1 MSYVILV
8 PFAGDGSGVG
18 ELTWG
23 QLAIWRSMWAT
34 GMSLSLGGVQPLP
47 PGVTVDDAVAALVF
61 MMERH
66 QSLRTRLELGPDGSA
81 RQSVS
86 ASGEVP
92 LEVVDVPDDADP
104 AAAAAIA
111 AAVCDR
117 YLGQNFDYCH
127 EWPIRT
133 AVVRHRGQ
141 ATHSVAAYSHLAVD
155 AHGLYALMADLL
167 TAGPLAAP
175 NGPPPPVTAL
185 QPLEQAQRQRTPAA
199 RQQSNASL
207 RYWESILRS
216 IEPRRFTES
225 TDKREPRYWEL
236 RYTSPAAHLAALSIA
251 ARNRVGTGPVL
262 LAAFAIALAR
272 VTGINP
278 VVVQTAISNRFRP
291 GLADSVSPLTQSSL
305 CVLDVADCTFDEVA
319 TQAGR
324 ASLRAARH
332 AYYDPVACDELI
344 AQVSRERGI
353 PIDVDCHFNDRRR
366 PAEQMR
372 VRSAPDAATGP
383 GTAGPSATGPA
394 AARPDAA
401 DAAAAAIT
409 LPLAAPNPAKPILTD
424 LLNATPARLANPT
437 PTDLANPILADPANP
452 TPEDLAAARALSF
465 LRWEKKLER
474 YDHELCFHIND
485 APGTV
490 DFTLCADTH
499 CLSPG
504 DAERIA
510 HEFEEILVAAAL
522 SPDAATGVRDCD
534 AATGTEDCM
543 V

>member
-1 MSYVILV
+1 VSYVILV
-8 PFAGDGSGVG
+8 PFAGDGAGVG

-104 AAAAAIA
+104 AAAAA
-111 AAVCDR
+111 AVSDR

-127 EWPIRT
+127 EWPVRT
-133 AVVRHRGQ
+133 AVIRHRGR

-167 TAGPLAAP
+167 TAGPLANP
-175 NGPPPPVTAL
+175 DGPAAPVTAP

-199 RQQSNASL
+199 RQQSQASL

-216 IEPRRFTES
+216 IEPQRFGES
-225 TDKREPRYWEL
+225 TDRREPRYWEL
-236 RYTSPAAHLAALSIA
+236 RYTSPAAHLGALSIA

-291 GLADSVSPLTQSSL
+291 GLADSVSPLTLSSL
-305 CVLDVADCTFDEVA
+305 CVLDVADCTFDEVVA
-319 TQAGR
+319 QAGR
-324 ASLRAARH
+324 ASLRAARN

-344 AQVSRERGI
+344 AQVGRERGV

-366 PAEQMR
+366 PAEQPR
-372 VRSAPDAATGP
+372 VRTAAPDAA
-383 GTAGPSATGPA
+383 AS
-394 AARPDAA
+394 PDAA
-401 DAAAAAIT
+401 APDAAPGATASDPT
-409 LPLAAPNPAKPILTD
+409 APHS
-424 LLNATPARLANPT
+424 ANPT
-437 PTDLANPILADPANP
+437 PA
-452 TPEDLAAARALSF
+452 DLAAARPLSF

-504 DAERIA
+504 DAERVA
-510 HEFEEILVAAAL
+510 HEFEETLVAAAL
-522 SPDAATGVRDCD
+522 SPDAATGVQ
-534 AATGTEDCM
+534 EYM